1 MKSLK
6 PGGGTNLYDGLSMG
20 LEDLDDDRASSIV
33 LVTDA
38 VTNTGIV
45 DPKEFH
51 QLMQRVDVRV
61 FSFLMGNNANWPLM
75 RTITDASGSFWKPIS
90 NSDDIIGEILLAKSK
105 ITHESLHDAEIKVR
119 GVKVFDAT
127 DEMIGKIYRGQ
138 QLVLFGRYETGG
150 KANLSLDA
158 RMTGE
163 DKTYSTSFDFPDI
176 DTDNPEIERLWALN
190 RIETMEAKRDAG
202 FLPENE
208 ARQAIVDM
216 GVAYQLVTDHTS
228 MVVLF

>member
-1 MKSLK
+1 
-6 PGGGTNLYDGLSMG
+6 
-20 LEDLDDDRASSIV
+20 
-33 LVTDA
+33 
-38 VTNTGIV
+38 
-45 DPKEFH
+45 
-51 QLMQRVDVRV
+51 
-61 FSFLMGNNANWPLM
+61 
-75 RTITDASGSFWKPIS
+75 
-90 NSDDIIGEILLAKSK
+90 
-105 ITHESLHDAEIKVR
+105 
-119 GVKVFDAT
+119 
-127 DEMIGKIYRGQ
+127 
-138 QLVLFGRYETGG
+138 
-150 KANLSLDA
+150 
-158 RMTGE
+158 MTGE